1 MTDEYKLITW
11 SRPWFTAQLAQGR
24 NFDSVRSQYNSA
36 SPLLCSLYNAMDT
49 PDRDKIADLCD
60 AIEKAFARADG

>member
-1 MTDEYKLITW
+1 MAAEVAK
-11 SRPWFTAQLAQGR
+11 GR
-24 NFDSVRSQYNSA
+24 AFEDIRLQFNA
-36 SPLLCSLYNAMDT
+36 ALPLLCSLYNAMDT